1 MKLSK
6 STLELLKN
14 YATINTNL
22 LVKSGSSLAT
32 VSASKSILAKGTIEE
47 SFPQEFAIY
56 DLNQFLS
63 LVTMSEDTEIDFSED
78 QLTCISDAGRF
89 KFYYAEP
96 SIIVA
101 APEKE
106 IEIDAFYQFNITKEQ
121 INTIYRAAS
130 VISAPTLS
138 VVASGDGVVLS
149 VGDPNTPKSNSFTT
163 DIGQANVQ
171 FDARLGIE
179 NLKVIPDDYE
189 VTVSQK
195 KVFKFSNSRL
205 TYFLALEPSSQI

>member
-6 STLELLKN
+6 TTLELLKN

-22 LVKSGSSLAT
+22 LVKSGSSLST

-47 SFPQEFAIY
+47 NFPQEFAIY

-63 LVTMSEDTEIDFSED
+63 LVTMSEDTEIEFSD
-78 QLTCISDAGRF
+78 DYLTCKSDAGRF

-149 VGDPNTPKSNSFTT
+149 GGDPNTPKSNSFTT

>member
-6 STLELLKN
+6 TTLELLKN
-14 YATINTNL
+14 YSTINTNL
-22 LVKSGSSLAT
+22 LVKAGSSLST
-32 VSASKSILAKGTIEE
+32 VSASKSILARGTIEE
-47 SFPQEFAIY
+47 AFPQEFAIY

-63 LVTMSEDTEIDFSED
+63 LVTMNEDTEIEFGNES
-78 QLTCISDAGRF
+78 LICKSDAGRF

-101 APEKE
+101 APDKE
-106 IEIDAFYQFNITKEQ
+106 IEIDTFYQFAITKEQ

-130 VISAPTLS
+130 VISAPVLS
-138 VVASGDGVVLS
+138 VVASGGSVVMS

-163 DIGQANVQ
+163 DIGQADLE

-179 NLKVIPDDYE
+179 NLKVIADDYV
-189 VTVSQK
+189 VTVSAK
-195 KVFKFSNSRL
+195 KVFKFTNSKR
-205 TYFLALEPSSQI
+205 TYYLALEPSSNI

>member
-6 STLELLKN
+6 TTLELLKN

-22 LVKSGSSLAT
+22 LVKSGSSLST

-47 SFPQEFAIY
+47 NFPQEFAIY

-63 LVTMSEDTEIDFSED
+63 LVTMSEDTEIDFSD
-78 QLTCISDAGRF
+78 DYLTCKSNAGRF

-101 APEKE
+101 APDKE

-121 INTIYRAAS
+121 LNTIYRAAS

-138 VVASGDGVVLS
+138 VVANGGNVVLS
-149 VGDPNTPKSNSFTT
+149 VGAPNTPKSNSFTT
-163 DIGQANVQ
+163 DIGNANVE

-179 NLKVIPDDYE
+179 NLKVIADDYE

-195 KVFKFSNSRL
+195 KVFKFSNAKR
-205 TYFLALEPSSQI
+205 TYFLALEPSSNI

>member
-6 STLELLKN
+6 TTLELLKN

-22 LVKSGSSLAT
+22 LVKEGSSLST

-47 SFPQEFAIY
+47 NFPQEFAIY

-63 LVTMSEDTEIDFSED
+63 LVTMNEDTEIEFAED
-78 QLTCISDAGRF
+78 YLTCKSDAGRF

-101 APEKE
+101 APDKE

-138 VVASGDGVVLS
+138 VVAKDGGVVLS

-163 DIGQANVQ
+163 DIGNANVE

>member
-1 MKLSK
+1 M
-6 STLELLKN
+6 LKN

-22 LVKSGSSLAT
+22 LVKEGSSLST

-47 SFPQEFAIY
+47 NFPQEFAIY

-63 LVTMSEDTEIDFSED
+63 LVTMSEDTEIEFSD
-78 QLTCISDAGRF
+78 DYLTCKSGAGRF

-106 IEIDAFYQFNITKEQ
+106 IEIDSFYQFNITKEQ
-121 INTIYRAAS
+121 LNTIYRAAS

-138 VVASGDGVVLS
+138 VVAHADGVVLS

>member
-6 STLELLKN
+6 TTLELLKN

-22 LVKSGSSLAT
+22 LVKSGSSLST

-63 LVTMSEDTEIDFSED
+63 LVTMSDDTEIEFSDEY
-78 QLTCISDAGRF
+78 LTCKSGAGRF

-101 APEKE
+101 APDKE
-106 IEIDAFYQFNITKEQ
+106 IELDNFYQFNITKEQ
-121 INTIYRAAS
+121 LNTIYRAAS

-138 VVASGDGVVLS
+138 VVSNTGGVTMS

-171 FDARLGIE
+171 FDARLSIE
-179 NLKVIPDDYE
+179 NLKVIADDYE

-195 KVFKFSNSRL
+195 KAFKFSNSKR
-205 TYFLALEPSSQI
+205 TYFLALEPSSNI